1 MILTVAMK
9 GRVACEMGQ
18 NELIITELV
27 LRNILTNLQ
36 PAEIAAL
43 LSSLVFQAKT
53 DVEPKVTDNLKKM
66 MQAFIEVD
74 HDIRQVETKFNV
86 GKADETVEK
95 ERLNFGLI
103 EVVYEWARNKVLN

>member
-1 MILTVAMK
+1 MK

-43 LSSLVFQAKT
+43 LSSLVFQG
-53 DVEPKVTDNLKKM
+53 E
-66 MQAFIEVD
+66 F
-74 HDIRQVETKFNV
+74 
-86 GKADETVEK
+86 
-95 ERLNFGLI
+95 LI
-103 EVVYEWARNKVLN
+103 